1 MEDRRPH
8 PEARKAS
15 LSIQTESADVALRHP
30 LRLSENS
37 RYMSQRSDR
46 QAGRHRSIQQALQES
61 GSISV
66 VELCERFNA
75 SIATIRRDLLQLEA
89 RGLLRRT
96 HGGAASIEPLFY
108 EPFRNDST
116 FLDLVESFAAEK
128 KAIARAAAALVPSGS
143 TIVLTPGT
151 TTNEIVRSLPPESG
165 INVVTNAVNVA
176 MELSKRKDVNVFVA
190 GGHLRGDWFSLV
202 GVSTVETIRSMFANI
217 AFLGANAID
226 ATSGLTC
233 HNPEEA
239 EVNKAIARQA
249 KKKIAVADHSKLGKT
264 AAWQFCPIEG
274 IDLLITDSGA
284 TDAQIAPFE
293 RAGVAVQ
300 RA

>member
-1 MEDRRPH
+1 M
-8 PEARKAS
+8 
-15 LSIQTESADVALRHP
+15 
-30 LRLSENS
+30 SE
-37 RYMSQRSDR
+37 RSDR
-46 QAGRHRSIQQALQES
+46 QASRLRSIQQALQES
-61 GSISV
+61 GSISIA
-66 VELCERFNA
+66 ELCERFEA
-75 SIATIRRDLLQLEA
+75 SVATIRRDLLQLES

-108 EPFRNDST
+108 EPFRKDST
-116 FLDLVESFAAEK
+116 FLDLVERFAVEK
-128 KAIARAAAALVPSGS
+128 KAIARAAAALVPNGS

-151 TTNEIVRSLPPESG
+151 TTNEIVRNLPPESG

-202 GVSTVETIRSMFANI
+202 GVSTVETIRSTFANI
-217 AFLGANAID
+217 AFLGANAVD
-226 ATSGLTC
+226 AASGLTC

-239 EVNKAIARQA
+239 EVNKAMTRQA
-249 KKKIAVADHSKLGKT
+249 KRKIAVADHSKLGTT
-264 AAWQFCPIEG
+264 AAWQFCPVQE

-284 TDAQIAPFE
+284 TDLQLAPFE
-293 RAGVAVQ
+293 RAGVPIQ